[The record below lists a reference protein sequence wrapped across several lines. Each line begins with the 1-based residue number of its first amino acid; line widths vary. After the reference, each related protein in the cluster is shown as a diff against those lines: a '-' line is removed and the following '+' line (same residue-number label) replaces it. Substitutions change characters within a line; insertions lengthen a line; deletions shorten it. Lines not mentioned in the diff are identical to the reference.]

1 MAKVFQYYTTEKF
14 ILENGKIHSVKQIS
28 ENSPVFFCFKLF
40 ARVEHVEKDIWSR
53 SFSRWR
59 ATVRSQEFWCAD
71 IDNVTHPLLSSN
83 VG

>member
-40 ARVEHVEKDIWSR
+40 ARVEHVEKDI
-53 SFSRWR
+53 
-59 ATVRSQEFWCAD
+59 
-71 IDNVTHPLLSSN
+71 
-83 VG
+83 